1 MWDIIIDKIN
11 EIIFIVCTYICDA
24 LTDRLEETIPDY

>member
-11 EIIFIVCTYICDA
+11 EIIFILCTCICDT